1 MRKRLM
7 NVMVICLAV
16 LFVFSLIGC
25 SNTAKKPSTDKAF
38 EQTID
43 RKLNNITHPKD
54 YTVLLSSNP
63 YDYIKGVDSIKDYK
77 YIVLQ
82 GENSLNYMLYKFA
95 NSDKN
100 GLEEYIM
107 AIACSEILKENTASK
122 NWISGRD
129 WYDNWRKGNSNS
141 KNV

>member
-16 LFVFSLIGC
+16 LIVVCLIGC
-25 SNTAKKPSTDKAF
+25 SNTVTKASTDKTF

-43 RKLNNITHPKD
+43 GKLNNITNPKD
-54 YTVLLSSNP
+54 NKVSLSSNP
-63 YDYIKGVDSIKDYK
+63 YDYIKGVDSNKDYK

-82 GENSLNYMLYKFA
+82 GEMSLNYMLNKFA

-107 AIACSEILKENTASK
+107 AISCSEILKENPASK
-122 NWISGRD
+122 KWASGRE
-129 WYDNWRKGNSNS
+129 WYDNYIKAN
-141 KNV
+141 KLY

>member
-7 NVMVICLAV
+7 NVTIVCLAA
-16 LFVFSLIGC
+16 LFLFSLIGC
-25 SNTAKKPSTDKAF
+25 SNTAKKSSTEKTF

-43 RKLNNITHPKD
+43 EKLNNITNPKD
-54 YTVLLSSNP
+54 YKVSLSSNP
-63 YDYIKGVDSIKDYK
+63 YDNIKGVDSNKNYK

-82 GENSLNYMLYKFA
+82 GEKSLNYMLNKYD

-107 AIACSEILKENTASK
+107 AIACSEILKEDPAAKMWS
-122 NWISGRD
+122 SGRE
-129 WYDNWRKGNSNS
+129 WYDNYIKIN
-141 KNV
+141 K

>member
-7 NVMVICLAV
+7 NVMGVICLAV
-16 LFVFSLIGC
+16 IFVFSLIGC
-25 SNTAKKPSTDKAF
+25 SNTAKKVSTDKTF

-43 RKLNNITHPKD
+43 GKLNNIINPKD
-54 YTVLLSSNP
+54 YKVSLSSNP
-63 YDYIKGVDSIKDYK
+63 YDYIKGIDSNKDYK

-82 GENSLNYMLYKFA
+82 GEKSLNYMLNKFA

-107 AIACSEILKENTASK
+107 AIACSEILKENPASK
-122 NWISGRD
+122 KWADGRE
-129 WYDNWRKGNSNS
+129 WYDNHIKEN
-141 KNV
+141 K